1 MKLYHGSNLDINEID
16 LSKCRPYKDFG
27 QGFYLTELEDQA
39 VKMAKRVA
47 RLYGGNPI
55 VNVYSYD
62 EKNLESPDFNIRD
75 FGRTASEE
83 WARFVMN
90 NRNRSFNDTASL
102 ECNFDNKYD
111 IVTGPITNDDMAVLF
126 RQYQNEIIDF
136 ETLIKGMTYK
146 ELTSQYSF
154 HTPKAIALLEKVGVI
169 NV

>member
-1 MKLYHGSNLDINEID
+1 MKLYHGSNLDIHEID

-27 QGFYLTELEDQA
+27 QGFYLTELEEQA

-47 RLYGGNPI
+47 RIYGGEPI
-55 VNVYSYD
+55 VNVYSFD
-62 EKNLESPDFNIRD
+62 ENVLKGSDLNIRD
-75 FGRTASEE
+75 FGRKASEE

-90 NRNRSFNDTASL
+90 NRSRSFNDVANP
-102 ECNFDNKYD
+102 ECNLDNKYD
-111 IVTGPITNDDMAVLF
+111 IVTGPIANDDMAVLF

-154 HTPKAIALLEKVGVI
+154 HTSKAVALLKKVGVM

>member
-1 MKLYHGSNLDINEID
+1 MKLFHGSNLDINDID

-27 QGFYLTELEDQA
+27 KGFYLTELEDQA

-47 RLYGGNPI
+47 RLYGGDPI
-55 VNVYSYD
+55 VNVYAFD
-62 EKNLESPDFNIRD
+62 ENTLSSSNLKTRD

-90 NRNRSFNDTASL
+90 NRSRRFNNTASL
-102 ECNFDNKYD
+102 ECNLDNKYD
-111 IVTGPITNDDMAVLF
+111 IVTGPIANDDVAVLF